1 MLVLHFGNEKGSC
14 TAALG
19 TYKTVSPYEANLATG
34 TNHSDGWHTQVT
46 LLSED
51 RQMTDFSRVIAAV
64 TFDKRFRIAYGAGLF
79 VGCRSR
85 FQMNFIHT
93 LEPDVMDV
101 ELWYSK
107 HFINILEFQRIS
119 EKEARSFGVEGF

>member
-1 MLVLHFGNEKGSC
+1 
-14 TAALG
+14 
-19 TYKTVSPYEANLATG
+19 
-34 TNHSDGWHTQVT
+34 
-46 LLSED
+46 
-51 RQMTDFSRVIAAV
+51 
-64 TFDKRFRIAYGAGLF
+64 
-79 VGCRSR
+79 
-85 FQMNFIHT
+85 MNFIHT